1 MADSQYP
8 KETPWTPGVVASALV
23 GLVAM
28 GIAIGIAEL
37 LAAFGG
43 WIGVFDAPAS
53 PLNSLGQT
61 FIQFTPE
68 WLKEFAIQTFGQND
82 KTALTGGMVITLIVV
97 ALIIGIV
104 ARRSPRIAVVIT
116 VALILVTAAAVFSRS
131 GAGLVDILPILLGGA
146 AGVYFLV
153 SVFRQQVVPAELG
166 TATGAAQLTAE
177 PTDESDNPKSARSGA
192 AHPMGLAT
200 ASALGRR
207 QFFKLAGIGAV
218 LAIAGGA
225 IAKWIPSGADVA
237 ASRASVALPTPV
249 DVQQVPD
256 VALNVDGITPFVTNN
271 ADFYRVDTSFVVPRL
286 TTDEWQLKIHGL
298 VDKEITVSY
307 ADLIA
312 MPSIERMITLTCV
325 SNEVGG
331 DLAGNARWQGV
342 RIADI
347 LKSVAPQSGADCVLS
362 TSTDGF
368 TVTTPLEALTD
379 DRDALLAFAMN
390 GEPLPIE
397 HGFPVR
403 MVVPGLYGYVS
414 ATKWV
419 VDLKVTKFA
428 DETAYWSSRG
438 WSPQA
443 PIKTA
448 SRIDVPKSF
457 AQVTKGPVAVAGMAW
472 AQHRGITGVQV
483 QIDAGDW
490 QDAALSGEVSSD
502 TWRQWSYQWDATD
515 SGPHTIKCRAT
526 DSTGT
531 VQTEQVQGVM
541 PDGSTGWDSRSV
553 TVTA

>member
-1 MADSQYP
+1 
-8 KETPWTPGVVASALV
+8 
-23 GLVAM
+23 M
-28 GIAIGIAEL
+28 GIAIGLAEL

-43 WIGVFDAPAS
+43 RIGVFDAPAS

-68 WLKEFAIQTFGQND
+68 WLKEFAISTFGQND
-82 KTALTGGMVITLIVV
+82 KNALTGGMVITLILVSLV
-97 ALIIGIV
+97 IGIV
-104 ARRSPRIAVVIT
+104 ARRSPRVAVIIT
-116 VALILVTAAAVFSRS
+116 IALILVTAAAVFSRS
-131 GAGLVDILPILLGGA
+131 GAGLVDVIPILLGGA

-153 SVFRQQVVPAELG
+153 SAFRQQVVPADGATTGG
-166 TATGAAQLTAE
+166 TADGGPAVDDL
-177 PTDESDNPKSARSGA
+177 DNPKPARSGA
-192 AHPMGLAT
+192 AHPMGVAT

-207 QFFKLAGIGAV
+207 QFFRLAGIGAV
-218 LAIAGGA
+218 IAIAGGA

-237 ASRASVALPTPV
+237 ASRAGVALPTPA
-249 DVQQVPD
+249 DIQRIPD
-256 VALNVDGITPFVTNN
+256 VALKVDGITPFVTNN
-271 ADFYRVDTSFVVPRL
+271 ADFYRVDTAFVVPRL
-286 TTDEWQLKIHGL
+286 TTDEWQLTINGL
-298 VDKEITVSY
+298 VDKKVTLTY

-312 MPSIERMITLTCV
+312 MPSIQRMITLTCV

-331 DLAGNARWQGV
+331 DLAGNALWQGV
-342 RIADI
+342 RIADV
-347 LKSVAPQSGADCVLS
+347 LKLAGAQSGADCVLS

-379 DRDALLAFAMN
+379 DRDAILAFAMN

-483 QIDAGDW
+483 QIDAGEW
-490 QDAALSGEVSSD
+490 QDATLSGEVSTD
-502 TWRQWSYQWDATD
+502 IWRQWSYQWDATD
-515 SGPHTIKCRAT
+515 AGPHTIRCRAT
-526 DSTGT
+526 DGTGT